1 LKIKD
6 EIDYLRDIVCN
17 WKKIIEDNTNIEF
30 NNLCLK
36 KIQEAKDRMQYLK
49 DENPEEFLV

>member
-1 LKIKD
+1 MKIKD